1 MKHSIIQNDGK
12 IFYLPPQLSV
22 INIAY
27 ESTIA
32 ASATTDW
39 NNGSIPDSDIE
50 DLGNF

>member
-1 MKHSIIQNDGK
+1 MKQIIYQNVGK
-12 IFYLPPQLSV
+12 DFYLSPQLSV